1 MTMTRQNVVLLG
13 ASNLVLGWPNLIRT
27 LREIIAEPVD
37 LNVAMGMGRSYL
49 KTSAFCFRHLPAIRN
64 CGLWNQLPQDLER
77 PPYVLIT
84 DLGNDIVYR
93 FEPEQIVASV
103 RECLNRIRDWHPDAR
118 IVMTGLPMASLA
130 SVGRLRFLIA
140 RTILFPGCRLSLPQV
155 VEQAHSLEKLARELA
170 DEFGVPIVEPEPNWY
185 GLDPIHIVPK
195 FREAAFARYFAAFG
209 HSPHK
214 QATEGSPPAALRIR
228 LPTAAES
235 VRFGSKKTMEQP
247 TFRAEGFT
255 VSAW

>member
-37 LNVAMGMGRSYL
+37 LSIAMGMGRSYV
-49 KTSAFCFRHLPAIRN
+49 TSSSFCFRKLPAIRN
-64 CGLWNQLPQDLER
+64 CGLWKQLPQDLER

-84 DLGNDIVYR
+84 DLGNDIVYQ
-93 FEPEQIVASV
+93 FESKQIVASV

-140 RTILFPGCRLSLPQV
+140 RTILFPGCRLTLPQV
-155 VEQAHSLEKLARELA
+155 VEQALSLEKLARELA
-170 DEFGVPIVEPEPNWY
+170 TEFGVPIVEPEPHWY
-185 GLDPIHIVPK
+185 GLDPIHVVPK
-195 FREAAFARYFAAFG
+195 FREDAFARYFAAFG
-209 HSPHK
+209 HSASE
-214 QATEGSPPAALRIR
+214 QTTADGPPASLKIR
-228 LPTAAES
+228 RPTPAES
-235 VRFGSKKTMEQP
+235 VKFGSKRTVEQP
-247 TFRAEGFT
+247 VFRAEEFT